1 MRLSIFKSKIH
12 RATVTDA
19 NLHYEG
25 SITIDTNL
33 MKMANLLPY
42 EQVHVW
48 DITNGKRLIT
58 YVLEGEQNSG
68 TICINGAG
76 AHLIH
81 KDDMVIIASFAVL
94 GQEEAKSF
102 KPTVVVVDKN
112 NRPIW

>member
-25 SITIDTNL
+25 SITIDKNL

-94 GQEEAKSF
+94 NQEEAKLF
-102 KPTVVVVDKN
+102 KPTIVVVDKN
-112 NRPIW
+112 NRPI

>member
-81 KDDMVIIASFAVL
+81 KDDMAF
-94 GQEEAKSF
+94 
-102 KPTVVVVDKN
+102 
-112 NRPIW
+112 